1 MCVCERERVRVFE
14 RESACVCKCYCE
26 AETAKF
32 GKSEAMFADPK
43 KKIEAQT
50 RKGFL

>member
-1 MCVCERERVRVFE
+1 MRVFE

-50 RKGFL
+50 RKGFLQK